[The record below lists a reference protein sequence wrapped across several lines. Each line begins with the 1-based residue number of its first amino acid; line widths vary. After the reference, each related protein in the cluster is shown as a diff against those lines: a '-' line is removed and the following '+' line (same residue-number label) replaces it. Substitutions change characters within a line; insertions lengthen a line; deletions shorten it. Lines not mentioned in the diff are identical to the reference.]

1 MIECSGAGD
10 RSVSP
15 SDADIQRVPAPAH
28 EEAPSSETSE
38 TGENIDIEQRLVRY
52 AQMMRSRDLL
62 ILEARASGIS
72 ESRIAKLMGHSRT
85 TVRAALAS
93 EQ

>member
-1 MIECSGAGD
+1 MIEYIGTGD
-10 RSVSP
+10 EPVP
-15 SDADIQRVPAPAH
+15 SSDLDIQYMPPPVPEVAT
-28 EEAPSSETSE
+28 SGETE
-38 TGENIDIEQRLVRY
+38 DIDIEQRLIQY
-52 AQMMRSRDLL
+52 GQMMRSRDPL
-62 ILEARASGIS
+62 ILEARTSGIS